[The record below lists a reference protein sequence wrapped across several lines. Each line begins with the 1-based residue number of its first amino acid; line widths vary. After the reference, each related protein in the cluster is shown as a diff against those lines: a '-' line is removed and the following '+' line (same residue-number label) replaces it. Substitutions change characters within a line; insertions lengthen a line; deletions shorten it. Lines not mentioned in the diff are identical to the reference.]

1 MSELLSRGARD
12 PRVRNGTQRNPGVSD
27 SPAWGSYRGDRDPSG
42 PGPHQG
48 RAGLE
53 TLLRMSPEDGARPP
67 GTSGKI
73 SPRAPQ
79 IRSHN
84 ATLGRKR
91 ETVCMYGA
99 TAGKLLGHLEGD
111 RDGRSIHH
119 LAEGLWI
126 SERLL
131 LQLLPKVE
139 AGKGLQAVHL
149 WASQGEVW

>member
-1 MSELLSRGARD
+1 M
-12 PRVRNGTQRNPGVSD
+12 QRKGNPGVSD
-27 SPAWGSYRGDRDPSG
+27 SPAWGSRPRGDRDPSKL
-42 PGPHQG
+42 GPHQ
-48 RAGLE
+48 AELGLE

-67 GTSGKI
+67 GDK
-73 SPRAPQ
+73 RWKDQPQ
-79 IRSHN
+79 GPPNRESQPN
-84 ATLGRKR
+84 RWEEK

-99 TAGKLLGHLEGD
+99 RQESFSGHLEGD

-139 AGKGLQAVHL
+139 RLAKVYKLCICGHLRERSGENDKVMQAIL
-149 WASQGEVW
+149 